1 MKPFSNSKVFK
12 DGWLPTSGQIQGAS
26 EVTYWN
32 GPGQQLPAL
41 TISRFHPSLKRHTK
55 FHSPLSHSS
64 ELVLRA
70 FRQFL
75 ATFTFNP
82 IHHLRA
88 LYAQSFRRTLAPP
101 PSYRGCWHGVSR
113 GFFLESCHDRA
124 LDERALR
131 AGLALL
137 HSRDI
142 AGSGFR
148 PLSKIPHCCPP
159 WESGPCLSPSVAD
172 HPKRP
177 AKHHWLGQPLP
188 DQLPNTTQAHQTAL
202 FSFLQDL
209 ARTVRQIP
217 TRCAPVRHFV
227 LNSSH
232 PLGETSYL

>member
-1 MKPFSNSKVFK
+1 M
-12 DGWLPTSGQIQGAS
+12 
-26 EVTYWN
+26 
-32 GPGQQLPAL
+32 
-41 TISRFHPSLKRHTK
+41 R
-55 FHSPLSHSS
+55 
-64 ELVLRA
+64 
-70 FRQFL
+70 
-75 ATFTFNP
+75 FTFFRTGRK
-82 IHHLRA
+82 RA
-88 LYAQSFRRTLAPP
+88 LQI
-101 PSYRGCWHGVSR
+101 
-113 GFFLESCHDRA
+113 
-124 LDERALR
+124 
-131 AGLALL
+131 ALL

-159 WESGPCLSPSVAD
+159 RESGPCLSPSVAD

-217 TRCAPVRHFV
+217 TRYAPVRHFV

-232 PLGETSYL
+232 LLGETSYL

>member
-1 MKPFSNSKVFK
+1 MLS
-12 DGWLPTSGQIQGAS
+12 
-26 EVTYWN
+26 
-32 GPGQQLPAL
+32 
-41 TISRFHPSLKRHTK
+41 HPSVGRDPESCLRFWRSFVDLRISPLHTK

-64 ELVLRA
+64 ELVSRA

-82 IHHLRA
+82 IHRLRA
-88 LYAQSFRRTLAPP
+88 LYAQSFRRTLAP

-124 LDERALR
+124 LDEELYKRHCPSSLTR
-131 AGLALL
+131 YCWIGLSPIVQDSPLL
-137 HSRDI
+137 
-142 AGSGFR
+142 
-148 PLSKIPHCCPP
+148 PP

-172 HPKRP
+172 RPKRP

-217 TRCAPVRHFV
+217 TRYAPVRHFFST
-227 LNSSH
+227 LLTWARQATFS
-232 PLGETSYL
+232 